1 MNEKNSKLTISVEMD
16 NPCYRC
22 NQTCSECPYNDSSID
37 YAAIADEAK
46 AFRLEL
52 ELDLRQRN
60 SVKISI

>member
-22 NQTCSECPYNDSSID
+22 NQTCSECPYSDSSID

-60 SVKISI
+60 SIKISI